1 MTDQVDEKTLQLM
14 AQVNKQKEEIAKA
27 EKPNFSTNCAFS
39 YTGKA
44 NDTINLHAERYVEN
58 LINMAGFLHD
68 KEKSYNNAELLL
80 DIKGPPFKWLGYS
93 VEEWLGD
100 IKLRIN
106 KIQITSKKKKLEA
119 LESRLNAI
127 ISPDLKRTMELE
139 AIAKEL

>member
-1 MTDQVDEKTLQLM
+1 MADKIDDKTLQLM
-14 AQVNKQKEEIAKA
+14 EQVKKQKEEISKA

-58 LINMAGFLHD
+58 LIDMAGFLHD
-68 KEKSYNNAELLL
+68 KEKRYKDAEILL
-80 DIKGPPFKWLGYS
+80 DVKGPPFKWLGYS

-127 ISPDLKRTMELE
+127 ISPELKRAMELE